1 MQPGERIGKYVVE
14 GPLGAGGNGAVFA
27 AQDAVLGRRVALK
40 VLHHELLLDPTIAAR
55 FRQEAQAMAQLSH
68 PNVVV
73 VHDFVAEAGR
83 WVLVMELIE
92 GGQTLASLLRREGH
106 LAPARALRIVAQVAG
121 ELGHAHRRGIVHRDV
136 KPANVMLVQAGPGAG
151 GEVAK
156 LTDFGIARV
165 LHGERRTQA
174 QLTLGTLWYLAPE
187 QAQDSSVDARADV
200 YALGCTLYE
209 ALVGHVPFPY
219 DNIARVLAAHVGEPP
234 RRPSERVA
242 GVPPA
247 LEELLMRCLAKL
259 PHERPEDGE
268 ALRARCEE
276 VLAQLEPRATPV
288 RPPSA
293 DGASRSELPGPAAPV
308 RTGLAFEDAARPPS
322 VASPPPA
329 PAPSTASP
337 PASSA
342 ARDSDRRLGLYIGA
356 GALLFVVAVCGLGIL
371 LSLLTCARVS

>member
-55 FRQEAQAMAQLSH
+55 FRQEAQAMAQMSH

-92 GGQTLASLLRREGH
+92 GGQTLASLLRREGRVP
-106 LAPARALRIVAQVAG
+106 PARALRIVAQVAG
-121 ELGHAHRRGIVHRDV
+121 ALGHAHRRGIVHRDV

-234 RRPSERVA
+234 RSPSGLVA

-268 ALRARCEE
+268 AMRARCEE
-276 VLAQLEPRATPV
+276 VLAQLEPRPASL

-293 DGASRSELPGPAAPV
+293 EGPAAASAFAPL
-308 RTGLAFEDAARPPS
+308 RTGLAFEDAARPPFF
-322 VASPPPA
+322 ASPPPA
-329 PAPSTASP
+329 SPSQAASP
-337 PASSA
+337 ASIA
-342 ARDSDRRLGLYIGA
+342 ARQSDRRLGLYIGA
-356 GALLFVVAVCGLGIL
+356 GALLFVVAVCGLGVL

>member
-14 GPLGAGGNGAVFA
+14 GPLGVGGNGAVFA
-27 AQDAVLGRRVALK
+27 AHDAILGRRVALK

-68 PNVVV
+68 PNVVI

-92 GGQTLASLLRREGH
+92 GGQTLASLLRREGR
-106 LAPARALRIVAQVAG
+106 LAPARALRIVAQIAG
-121 ELGHAHRRGIVHRDV
+121 ALGHAHRRSIVHRDV

-187 QAQDSSVDARADV
+187 QAQDSAVDARADV

-234 RRPSERVA
+234 RRPSDLVP

-247 LEELLMRCLAKL
+247 LEDLLVRCLAKL
-259 PHERPEDGE
+259 PHERPADGE
-268 ALRARCEE
+268 ALRACCEE
-276 VLAQLEPRATPV
+276 MLAQLEPRAAATGGSPQAH
-288 RPPSA
+288 PPSA
-293 DGASRSELPGPAAPV
+293 PAPP
-308 RTGLAFEDAARPPS
+308 RTGLAFDADARPPS

-329 PAPSTASP
+329 PPPSATPLLAST
-337 PASSA
+337 A
-342 ARDSDRRLGLYIGA
+342 ARDSDRRLGLYIGG
-356 GALLFVVAVCGLGIL
+356 GALLFVVAVCGLGVL